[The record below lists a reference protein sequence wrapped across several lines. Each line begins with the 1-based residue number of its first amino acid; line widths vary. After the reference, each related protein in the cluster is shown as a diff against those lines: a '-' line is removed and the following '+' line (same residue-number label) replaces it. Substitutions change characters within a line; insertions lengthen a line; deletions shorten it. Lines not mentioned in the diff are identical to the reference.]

1 MGFNHNWNGIDV
13 IKGFNKTSL
22 RHSILSSHK
31 ILIGTFCCFMLI
43 SCLGFTHLHAGPYAG
58 FISAG
63 DFIDAYYNKT
73 VDNTHP
79 QNVSTQ
85 KGKVNRAESNTV
97 GGINGLGYQ
106 IGYRIPFGKD
116 VFSSAA
122 SLTTCTTAAAFTE
135 ILRRR
140 EHLKPQT
147 NLGRVGPSSGRFK
160 GLIASGWR

>member
-13 IKGFNKTSL
+13 NKGINKTSL
-22 RHSILSSHK
+22 RHSILSTHN

-43 SCLGFTHLHAGPYAG
+43 SCLGF
-58 FISAG
+58 
-63 DFIDAYYNKT
+63 
-73 VDNTHP
+73 THP

-106 IGYRIPFGKD
+106 IGYRIPFDKD

-122 SLTTCTTAAAFTE
+122 NLTTCTTAAAFTE